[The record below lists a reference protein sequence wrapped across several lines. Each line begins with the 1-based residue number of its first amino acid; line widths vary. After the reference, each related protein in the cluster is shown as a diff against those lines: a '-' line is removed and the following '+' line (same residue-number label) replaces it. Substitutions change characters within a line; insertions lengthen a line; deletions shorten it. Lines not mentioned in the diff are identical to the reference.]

1 MSQLAKWGNN
11 GGEVWDVSRTVVGEA
26 KKAGDL
32 FPVFWRNCIVDGA
45 HFLEVRCDSI
55 FREDVA
61 KKFNRTLVEFALF
74 FVKSDVFVTQ
84 SLKNSREAFIVLL
97 CSHTMDENVIRY
109 VQCTWNVVKDFSD
122 SILKYFS
129 GGTDAKT

>member
-32 FPVFWRNCIVDGA
+32 FPVFWRNCILVGA
-45 HFLEVRCDSI
+45 HFLGVRCDSI

-74 FVKSDVFVTQ
+74 FVKSDVLVTQ

-97 CSHTMDENVIRY
+97 CSHAMDENVIRY